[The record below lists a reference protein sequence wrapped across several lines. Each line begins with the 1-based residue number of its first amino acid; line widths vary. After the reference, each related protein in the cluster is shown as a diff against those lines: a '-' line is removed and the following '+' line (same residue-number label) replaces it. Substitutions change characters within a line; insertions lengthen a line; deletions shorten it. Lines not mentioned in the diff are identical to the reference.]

1 MTGVSVGPRLHAGFQ
16 NLSLARDRLYGGIGL
31 AIDEPRLVLDADR
44 AETLVCSDRAV
55 EPYARRAIEALDVP
69 GAAITVSQR
78 FDRHTGLGSG
88 TRLALA
94 ALVAIADAYDRE
106 SAVRD
111 RAPALGRGGRSG
123 VGIATFLDGGFVIDG
138 GHPTERFTHSP
149 PETGAWTTPPV
160 VARHDVPETWRFV
173 LVTPAGETGR
183 SDEREDESMRTAVER
198 ADPGIADEIAPLLTQ
213 RLLPAIAEGDRATFG
228 AAISRLGRLN
238 GAWYAD
244 EQGGVYRP
252 PAGQLIEHLS
262 GVPAVDGVTQSSW
275 GPTVY
280 AITGAER
287 SDSVR
292 EAAVEALDAAGV
304 DGTVRVV
311 SPDNEGYRLESGE

>member
-1 MTGVSVGPRLHAGFQ
+1 MTRVSIGPRLHAGFQ

-31 AIDEPRLVLDADR
+31 AIDEPRLVLEAHRADS
-44 AETLVCSDRAV
+44 LVCSDGAV

-69 GAAITVSQR
+69 GATVTVSHR
-78 FDRHTGLGSG
+78 FDRHAGLGSG

-94 ALVAIADAYDRE
+94 AVVAIADAYGLDP
-106 SAVRD
+106 AVRE

-123 VGIATFLDGGFVIDG
+123 VGIATFRQGGFVIDG

-160 VARHDVPETWRFV
+160 VARHDVPDSWRFV

-183 SDEREDESMRTAVER
+183 SGQGEDASMRTAVER

-252 PAGQLIEHLS
+252 PAGQLIEALS
-262 GVPAVDGVTQSSW
+262 GVPGVDGVTQSSW

-280 AITGAER
+280 AITGPAR
-287 SDSVR
+287 SDHVR
-292 EAAVEALDAAGV
+292 EAAVEALETIGI
-304 DGTVRVV
+304 DGTVRIA
-311 SPDNEGYRLESGE
+311 SPDNDGYRIEPGE